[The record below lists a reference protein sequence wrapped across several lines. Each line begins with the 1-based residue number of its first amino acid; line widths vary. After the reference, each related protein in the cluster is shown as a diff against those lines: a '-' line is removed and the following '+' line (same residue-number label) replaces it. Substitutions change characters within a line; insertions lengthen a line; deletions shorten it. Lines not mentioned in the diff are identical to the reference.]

1 MHRGEKNNNGFDFD
15 AVIIGNSCVENILCV
30 KKLPQLKSHK
40 EVELAGYWT
49 SVGGNGLN
57 VACYAQNIGMKVS
70 FYSKVPEG
78 IYPDVMNKIGRSRL
92 TASDIVKDTRAD
104 SPHVYIIVEESGDYS
119 VIVSD
124 RTGLAYSPS
133 DLSPQPVIGSATY
146 VHLDAFTLGSLGT
159 ASQIEAANI
168 WLDIV
173 DETGALLSIDLS
185 HALCDNL
192 PDRANEVIRRAQI
205 VFGNAYEATSI
216 TGTDDAASAVEAL
229 MEMGPAE
236 VVVKDGER
244 GLVYGSALGIGKVPA
259 FRSAIVDTIG
269 AGDGVVAGTLYGLCV
284 GMSIEQASRVGAAV
298 AALVCGGHGSQGAD
312 FSMRDVWDLLG

>member
-1 MHRGEKNNNGFDFD
+1 MHRGEKSKNEFDFD
-15 AVIIGNSCVENILCV
+15 VVVIGNSCLENILCV
-30 KKLPQLKSHK
+30 KNLPQLKSHK
-40 EVELAGYWT
+40 EVELAGCWT

-57 VACYAQNIGMKVS
+57 VACYAQKIGMRVS

-78 IYPDVMNKIGRSRL
+78 MYRDVTNEIGRSRL

-104 SPHVYIIVEESGDYS
+104 TPHVYIIVEESGDYS

-124 RTGLAYSPS
+124 RNGLSYRPS
-133 DLSPQPVIGSATY
+133 DLSPQPVIGNAPY
-146 VHLDAFTLGSLGT
+146 VHMDGFTLGSLGT

-168 WLDIV
+168 WLDII

-192 PDRANEVIRRAQI
+192 PDRAKEVIGRAKI

-216 TGTDDAASAVEAL
+216 TGSDDAVSAAKVL

-259 FRSAIVDTIG
+259 FRSEIVDTIG
-269 AGDGVVAGTLYGLCV
+269 AGDGVVAGTLHGLCV
-284 GMSIEQASRVGAAV
+284 GMSIEQSSRVGAAV

-312 FSMRDVWDLLG
+312 FSMRDVRDLLG

>member
-1 MHRGEKNNNGFDFD
+1 MHRGKTNINEFDFD
-15 AVIIGNSCVENILCV
+15 VVIIGNSCLEKILCV
-30 KKLPQLKSHK
+30 KNLPELKSHK
-40 EVELAGYWT
+40 EVELAGCWT

-57 VACYAQNIGMKVS
+57 VACYAQKIGMRVS

-78 IYPDVMNKIGRSRL
+78 IYPDVMYKIGRSRL

-119 VIVSD
+119 VIVYD

-146 VHLDAFTLGSLGT
+146 VHLDAFTLGSLGK

-173 DETGALLSIDLS
+173 DETDALLSIDLS

-192 PDRANEVIRRAQI
+192 PDRAKEVIGRAKI

-216 TGTDDAASAVEAL
+216 TGADEATTAVEAL

-269 AGDGVVAGTLYGLCV
+269 AGDGVNISNTFKIKKQ
-284 GMSIEQASRVGAAV
+284 SFNI
-298 AALVCGGHGSQGAD
+298 
-312 FSMRDVWDLLG
+312 

>member
-1 MHRGEKNNNGFDFD
+1 MHRGEQNNNDFDFD

-40 EVELAGYWT
+40 EVELAGCWT

-57 VACYAQNIGMKVS
+57 VACYALKIGMKVS

-78 IYPDVMNKIGRSRL
+78 IYPDVMNEIGRSRL
-92 TASDIVKDTRAD
+92 TTSNIVKDTRAD
-104 SPHVYIIVEESGDYS
+104 SPHVYIIVEERGDYS

-124 RTGLAYSPS
+124 RTGLAYRPS

-192 PDRANEVIRRAQI
+192 PDRAKEVIRRAHI
-205 VFGNAYEATSI
+205 VFGNAYEAASI
-216 TGTDDAASAVEAL
+216 TGADDAASAVEAL
-229 MEMGPAE
+229 IEMGPAG

-269 AGDGVVAGTLYGLCV
+269 AGDGVVAGTLHGLRL

-312 FSMRDVWDLLG
+312 FSMRDVQDLLV

>member
-1 MHRGEKNNNGFDFD
+1 MHRGEKSKNEFDFD
-15 AVIIGNSCVENILCV
+15 VVVIGNSCLENILCV
-30 KKLPQLKSHK
+30 KNLPELKSHK
-40 EVELAGYWT
+40 EVELAGCWT

-57 VACYAQNIGMKVS
+57 VACYAQKIGMRVS

-78 IYPDVMNKIGRSRL
+78 MYRDVTNEIGRSRL

-104 SPHVYIIVEESGDYS
+104 TPHVYIIVEESGDYS

-124 RTGLAYSPS
+124 RNGLSYRPS
-133 DLSPQPVIGSATY
+133 DLSPQPVIGNAPY
-146 VHLDAFTLGSLGT
+146 VHMDGFTLGSLGT

-168 WLDIV
+168 WLDII

-192 PDRANEVIRRAQI
+192 PDRAKEVIGRAKI
-205 VFGNAYEATSI
+205 VFGNVYEATSI
-216 TGTDDAASAVEAL
+216 TGSVDAVSAAKVL

-259 FRSAIVDTIG
+259 FRSEIVDTIG
-269 AGDGVVAGTLYGLCV
+269 AGDGVVAGTLHGLCV
-284 GMSIEQASRVGAAV
+284 GMSIEQSSRVGAAV

-312 FSMRDVWDLLG
+312 FSMRDVRDLLD

>member
-1 MHRGEKNNNGFDFD
+1 MR
-15 AVIIGNSCVENILCV
+15 
-30 KKLPQLKSHK
+30 
-40 EVELAGYWT
+40 
-49 SVGGNGLN
+49 
-57 VACYAQNIGMKVS
+57 VS

-78 IYPDVMNKIGRSRL
+78 MYRDVTNEIGRSRL
-92 TASDIVKDTRAD
+92 TASDIVKDTRSD
-104 SPHVYIIVEESGDYS
+104 TPHVYIIVEESGDYS

-124 RTGLAYSPS
+124 RNGLSYRPS
-133 DLSPQPVIGSATY
+133 DLSPQPVIGNAPY
-146 VHLDAFTLGSLGT
+146 VHMDGFTLGSLGT

-168 WLDIV
+168 WLDII

-192 PDRANEVIRRAQI
+192 PDRAKEVIGRAKI

-216 TGTDDAASAVEAL
+216 TGSDDAVSAAKVL

-259 FRSAIVDTIG
+259 FRSEIVDTIG
-269 AGDGVVAGTLYGLCV
+269 AGDGVVAGTLHGLCV
-284 GMSIEQASRVGAAV
+284 GMSIEQSSRVGAAV

-312 FSMRDVWDLLG
+312 FSMRDVRDLLG

>member
-1 MHRGEKNNNGFDFD
+1 M
-15 AVIIGNSCVENILCV
+15 
-30 KKLPQLKSHK
+30 
-40 EVELAGYWT
+40 
-49 SVGGNGLN
+49 GGNGLN

-104 SPHVYIIVEESGDYS
+104 TPYVYIIVEESGDYS

-124 RTGLAYSPS
+124 RTGLAYRPS
-133 DLSPQPVIGSATY
+133 DLSPQPVMGSAKY
-146 VHLDAFTLGSLGT
+146 VHLDAFTLGSLGK

>member
-1 MHRGEKNNNGFDFD
+1 MHRGEKSKNEFDFD
-15 AVIIGNSCVENILCV
+15 VVIIGNSCLENILCV
-30 KKLPQLKSHK
+30 KNLPQLKSHK
-40 EVELAGYWT
+40 EVELAGCWT

-57 VACYAQNIGMKVS
+57 VACYAQKIGMRVS

-78 IYPDVMNKIGRSRL
+78 MYRDVTNEIGRSRL

-104 SPHVYIIVEESGDYS
+104 TPHVYIIVEESGDYS

-124 RTGLAYSPS
+124 RNGLSYRPS
-133 DLSPQPVIGSATY
+133 DLSPQPVIGNAPY
-146 VHLDAFTLGSLGT
+146 VHMDGFTLGSLGT

-168 WLDIV
+168 WLDII

-192 PDRANEVIRRAQI
+192 PDRAKEVIGRAKI

-216 TGTDDAASAVEAL
+216 TGSDDAVSAAKVL

-259 FRSAIVDTIG
+259 FRSEIVDTIG
-269 AGDGVVAGTLYGLCV
+269 AGDGVVAGTLHGLCV
-284 GMSIEQASRVGAAV
+284 GMSIEQSSRVGAAV

-312 FSMRDVWDLLG
+312 FSMRDVRDLLG